1 MNKGWGFM
9 LAMLLLGTLGL
20 SAQDISGTV
29 KNGQG
34 AGLGN
39 VTVALIKEKDSS
51 AVKYALTDTSGRFIF
66 EKAAPGSY
74 IIRASHTTYITQFS
88 DIFWVRN
95 EMVTVPSIVL
105 YKDAKELQSVTVN
118 NTKPLLER
126 KVDRLVFNVENSI
139 AARGSSLEEALRIT
153 PMLQVKEDGI
163 SMIGKG
169 GLRVMINDRMVY
181 LSGADLMQY
190 LRSLRSDDVA
200 QIEVITSPPAKY
212 SAAGNSG
219 LINIVL
225 KKNPLLGWSGAV
237 GATYSQGIR
246 AGFNDNFT
254 LNYRSARISSSLKLR
269 QNVRRGFTDETAD
282 QVGTTFQILNSF
294 PRATSSS
301 GVGANLT
308 LDYKLNNK
316 NNLGFIYDVNTSDY
330 KIDQQ
335 GSTTYQTNRIT
346 DSVLFTPS
354 YTKQPATT
362 HTLNVYHDFKIDTLG
377 KLLNT
382 SFSFFSNGPESRRSF
397 TTTSSQSS
405 MVDQVINNSNAQY
418 NVWAL
423 QSDVTLP
430 YKWAKL
436 ETGAKYTYFDNTAA
450 NDYYNLSGTD
460 YVSDTA
466 KSDRYNYAEQNIAA
480 YISTEKRFN
489 KQWSA
494 KAGLRYEYAVVDGF
508 SPTTKSGTNYAYGKL
523 FPTAYVTYK
532 LNDINTFSLN
542 YSKRIN
548 RPSLG
553 QINPRK
559 LYTNPYS
566 YYVGNPL
573 LQPSYSHNIELS
585 YLYKS
590 MLSFTVFGQR
600 TLNGAGS
607 IIKVDGSSVVIS
619 SANYLTQNNFGAY
632 ASFNYKIF
640 KWWENNS
647 SVSYSGSSSQSSL
660 QDIVVKSGAML
671 NYGTNNTFILTK
683 WLRYFLSA
691 SYMPGNTRANVYTY
705 GQYYV
710 NSGFRASFVDSK
722 LLIGLSFLDGSKN
735 RYRLYYK
742 DFTQY
747 TNTNYHY
754 RTFSLNVS
762 YLFGKPK
769 VKENG
774 KRVDFRETQRAN

>member
-1 MNKGWGFM
+1 MNKSWGYM
-9 LAMLLLGTLGL
+9 LVLLLLGTLGAT
-20 SAQDISGTV
+20 AQDISGV
-29 KNGQG
+29 IKNEEGS
-34 AGLGN
+34 GLRD
-39 VTVALIKEKDSS
+39 VTVTLLREKDSF
-51 AVKYALTDTSGRFIF
+51 AVKYAITDTSGHFLF
-66 EKAAPGSY
+66 EKTAPGHY
-74 IIRASHTTYITQFS
+74 IIRASHTNYGTQFS
-88 DIFWVRN
+88 GLVLVQN
-95 EMVTVPSIVL
+95 EAITVPPILL
-105 YKDAKELQSVTVN
+105 YKAAKELQAVTVS

-126 KVDRLVFNVENSI
+126 KIDRLVFNVEHSI

-153 PMLQVKEDGI
+153 PMLQVREDGI

-181 LSGADLMQY
+181 LSGADLMHY
-190 LRSLRSDDVA
+190 LRSLRADDVA

-225 KKNPLLGWSGAV
+225 KKNPLLGWSGAI

-246 AGFNDNFT
+246 AGFSNNFT
-254 LNYRSARISSSLKLR
+254 LNYRSARISSSLKFR
-269 QNVRRGFTDETAD
+269 QNTRRGITDETAD
-282 QVGTTFQILNSF
+282 QLGTTFQVLNNF
-294 PRATSSS
+294 PRATSAS
-301 GVGANLT
+301 GAGANLT

-316 NNLGFIYDVNTSDY
+316 NNTGFIYDINKSDY
-330 KIDQQ
+330 KIDQW
-335 GSTTYQTNRIT
+335 GSTSYQTNHIT

-362 HTLNVYHDFKIDTLG
+362 HTVNVYHDFKIDTLG

-382 SFSFFSNGPESRRSF
+382 SFSFFSNEPESRRSF

-405 MVDQVINNSNAQY
+405 TIDQVMNNSDTRY
-418 NVWAL
+418 KVWAL
-423 QSDVTLP
+423 QSDMTLP

-436 ETGAKYTYFDNTAA
+436 ETGAKYTYFDNVAA
-450 NDYYNLSGTD
+450 NDYLNLTGAG
-460 YVSDTA
+460 YILDTA
-466 KSDRYNYAEQNIAA
+466 KSDRYQYAEQNLAA
-480 YISTEKRFN
+480 YISADKSFN

-508 SPTTKSGTNYAYGKL
+508 SPTTKSSTSYSYGRL
-523 FPTAYVTYK
+523 FPTAYITYK
-532 LNDINTFSLN
+532 LNNANTFSLN

-573 LQPSYSHNIELS
+573 LQPSYSYNIELS

-590 MLSFTVFGQR
+590 MLSLTVFGQR

-607 IIKVDGSSVVIS
+607 MVKVDGSSVIIT

-632 ASFNYKIF
+632 ASFNYKVF

-647 SVSYSGSSSQSSL
+647 SVSYSGSGSQSSL
-660 QDIVVKSGAML
+660 QDIVVKNGSAF
-671 NYGTNNTFILTK
+671 NYGTNNTFVITK

-691 SYMPGNTRANVYTY
+691 SYTPGNTRGNIYTY
-705 GQYYV
+705 SQYYV
-710 NSGFRASFVDSK
+710 NSGFRASVVDNK

-735 RYRLYYK
+735 RYQLYYK

-747 TNTNYHY
+747 TNTDYHY
-754 RTFSLNVS
+754 RTFSLNIS